1 MLPSAGRG
9 TSHLAYMQGASP
21 DHVTVSLS
29 LSLFKKH
36 KLKQDGALSIW
47 SGQRNK
53 INRNLISKGERRLKK
68 IPTMDNPEAKERRY
82 EVLERENIGTLRKK
96 EGICPCNSFTL
107 CYTLIAVLRFHL
119 Q

>member
-1 MLPSAGRG
+1 MVWS
-9 TSHLAYMQGASP
+9 
-21 DHVTVSLS
+21 
-29 LSLFKKH
+29 K
-36 KLKQDGALSIW
+36 KQDKQKFNK
-47 SGQRNK
+47 QRREK
-53 INRNLISKGERRLKK
+53 VKKK